1 MGEELGERLVKRCK
15 YMPTVVEILDE
26 WHLMCRQQIRKAQ
39 FTDERHVKPN
49 KALLARIREIR
60 EQANSGRRFPDPV
73 VKPDVIE
80 FAHSVFPD
88 LSENLI
94 RRNWQNITSC
104 RYENE
109 KELKNNCRYRTVMK
123 LEKDGTIE
131 LMVREIA

>member
-1 MGEELGERLVKRCK
+1 MAEEVGEELGERLVKRCK

-26 WHLMCRQQIRKAQ
+26 WHLMCRQQFRKAR

-109 KELKNNCRYRTVMK
+109 KS
-123 LEKDGTIE
+123 
-131 LMVREIA
+131 